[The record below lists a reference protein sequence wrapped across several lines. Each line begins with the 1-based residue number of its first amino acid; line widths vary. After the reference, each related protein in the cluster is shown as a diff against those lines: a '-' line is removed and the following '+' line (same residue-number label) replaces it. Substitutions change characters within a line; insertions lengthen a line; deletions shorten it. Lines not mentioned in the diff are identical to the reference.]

1 MNKNS
6 GIKQRRE
13 ERIQQLI
20 AGGQSKPHS
29 SGVYQDRF
37 GNREMKPMPVISAN
51 LPRDPETEWKNERQR
66 WHQSFGENRRPSFWT
81 SFWRRTVMA
90 TVLFGMVWGLFH
102 WDIPYAVNLR
112 MFIADSLK
120 KDMDFAAARQW
131 YGAYFDG
138 APSFLPIF
146 GEETE
151 AHKVNAGRK
160 ASPPIEGDVTQPFAL
175 SLKGVE
181 ITPSVTNNGAVAVKS
196 IDAGRVLDISN
207 HPKSGITITIRH
219 TGGITATYGRIS
231 RSTLKVNDW
240 VQEGDE
246 VGVLPASRSA
256 DEAVTLFFA
265 VQRGDQY
272 IDPTEVVALD

>member
-20 AGGQSKPHS
+20 AGRQSEIYS
-29 SGVYQDRF
+29 SGVYQDRH
-37 GNREMKPMPVISAN
+37 GYREMNSMPVISAN
-51 LPRDPETEWKNERQR
+51 KPRDPETEWKNEQQR
-66 WHQSFGENRRPSFWT
+66 WRQSFGENRSPSFWT
-81 SFWRRTVMA
+81 SFWRRSVMA
-90 TVLFGMVWGLFH
+90 AVLFGMVWGLFR
-102 WDIPYAVNLR
+102 WDIPSAVNLR
-112 MFIADSLK
+112 MFIADSLN

-131 YGAYFDG
+131 YETYFDG

-146 GEETE
+146 GEEAET
-151 AHKVNAGRK
+151 HKVDAYRK
-160 ASPPIEGDVTQPFAL
+160 ASPPLEGAITQPFAL

-181 ITPSVTNNGAVAVKS
+181 ITPNVTGNGAIAVKS
-196 IDAGRVLDISN
+196 IDAGRVLNILN
-207 HPKSGITITIRH
+207 HPQSGITITVRH
-219 TGGITATYGRIS
+219 TGGITATYGRLS

-246 VGVLPASRSA
+246 MGVLPASRRA
-256 DEAVTLFFA
+256 NEAVTLFFA

-272 IDPTEVVALD
+272 IDPAEVVALD

>member
-20 AGGQSKPHS
+20 AGGQSKTYS
-29 SGVYQDRF
+29 TGVYQARYQS
-37 GNREMKPMPVISAN
+37 GEIKPMPAISAN
-51 LPRDPETEWKNERQR
+51 RPRDPETEWKNERQR
-66 WHQSFGENRRPSFWT
+66 WRQSFGENRSPSFWT
-81 SFWRRTVMA
+81 SFWRRSVMA
-90 TVLFGMVWGLFH
+90 TMLFGMVWGLFR
-102 WDIPYAVNLR
+102 WDIPYAGNLR
-112 MFIADSLK
+112 MFIADSLN

-131 YGAYFDG
+131 YGTYFDG

-151 AHKVNAGRK
+151 MHKVDAGRK
-160 ASPPIEGDVTQPFAL
+160 VAPPIKGNITQPFAL

-181 ITPSVTNNGAVAVKS
+181 ITPNVTDNSAIAVKG
-196 IDAGRVLDISN
+196 IDAGRVLDILN

-219 TGGITATYGRIS
+219 TGGITATYGRLS

-240 VQEGDE
+240 VQEADE
-246 VGVLPASRSA
+246 VGVLPASHSA
-256 DEAVTLFFA
+256 NEAVTLFFA
-265 VQRGDQY
+265 VQRGEQY
-272 IDPTEVVALD
+272 IDPAEVVALD